1 MYALYVVLTVISIF
15 VLIFST
21 MFALLEERTPN
32 VLSFMLPSLAII
44 ISMAVNSSYDTTIEK
59 YSIPS
64 SYVVNTDAGM
74 VHFQVNG
81 VTYSSGQVVH
91 YRNPEDTVLLVKER
105 TVGKWIKDFR
115 VSEGVLVK
123 KPVEIP

>member
-1 MYALYVVLTVISIF
+1 MYALYVVLTVISVF

-21 MFALLEERTPN
+21 MFISLEEWTAK
-32 VLSFMLPSLAII
+32 VLYFMFPSLLII

-64 SYVVNTDAGM
+64 SYVVDTDAGM

-81 VTYSSGQVVH
+81 VTYSSGQVIH
-91 YRNPEDTVLLVKER
+91 YRSPEDTVLLVKEQ
-105 TVGKWIKDFR
+105 TIGKWIKSFR

-123 KPVEIP
+123 KSVEIP